1 MVRDTRAN
9 VEHMIDISTYIEKW
23 NKQSKE
29 LGKNLIDEKQDAKTN
44 WLAEKTS
51 QKWNR
56 KQI

>member
-1 MVRDTRAN
+1 V
-9 VEHMIDISTYIEKW
+9 IDISTYIEKW

-29 LGKNLIDEKQDAKTN
+29 LGRNLIDEKQYTKTN
-44 WLAEKTS
+44 WLENKTS